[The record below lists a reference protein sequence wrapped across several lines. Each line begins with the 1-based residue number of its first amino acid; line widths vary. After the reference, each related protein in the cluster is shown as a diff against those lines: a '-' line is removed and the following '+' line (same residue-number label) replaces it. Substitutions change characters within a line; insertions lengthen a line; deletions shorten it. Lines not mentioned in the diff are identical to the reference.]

1 MTLAPIWWAAL
12 AATEAPAS
20 RFTRHPV
27 LTARRY
33 ELQHAQSSW
42 PHALV
47 ETTARLNYWQ
57 TGRLKLAIGFA
68 AGSISMEWNV
78 YMYTCTHA
86 IVAIAHAMAPASARE
101 LAIDRELIWMY
112 ICTRAR

>member
-1 MTLAPIWWAAL
+1 
-12 AATEAPAS
+12 
-20 RFTRHPV
+20 
-27 LTARRY
+27 
-33 ELQHAQSSW
+33 
-42 PHALV
+42 
-47 ETTARLNYWQ
+47 
-57 TGRLKLAIGFA
+57 
-68 AGSISMEWNV
+68 MEWNV